1 MLFNSIIIGLGFRL
15 KHCNYKVGCFMHLVY
30 ISLIAQVFISPELG
44 YLQIFEVMGAFG
56 QLAQGGMSPVQIL
69 PRAKT

>member
-1 MLFNSIIIGLGFRL
+1 MLCHSVIIGRGFRL
-15 KHCNYKVGCFMHLVY
+15 EHCNFKAGYFMYFVY
-30 ISLIAQVFISPELG
+30 ISLIAQVFLSPELG